1 MGVHMESKEIRSVGE
16 FLADV
21 QHRTSGWFRE
31 NFSTPWFRGQRDAGQ
46 LPIPS
51 IFRRGYYERE
61 ATISA
66 TFRLRAPAFGNTP
79 ATERLDQWL
88 FLMQH
93 FGLPTR
99 LLDWTESP
107 LIALYFAVDAYFFVP
122 AREIQTSAG
131 VWVLNPIALNRL
143 TFPDTSVFPNTWT
156 EGPVLENF
164 KLAFGTAG
172 KDPQIDPHTKEVFYH
187 QPTQYPVAVQPSF
200 VHPRVASQR
209 GCFTIHGRRPEDFE
223 SIAATQSSFG
233 ESSLLKYAIK
243 PAAIKPIIATL
254 FDLGISPAS
263 VFPDLDGLAQELKLR
278 TALELRL

>member
-1 MGVHMESKEIRSVGE
+1 MESKEIRSIGE

-21 QHRTSGWFRE
+21 QQRTSGWFRE
-31 NFSTPWFRGQRDAGQ
+31 NFASPWFRGQRDAAQ
-46 LPIPS
+46 LPVPS
-51 IFRRGYYERE
+51 IFRRGYFERE

-66 TFRLRAPAFGNTP
+66 TFRLRALAFGHTP
-79 ATERLDQWL
+79 PTERLDQWL

-107 LIALYFAVDAYFFVP
+107 LIALYFAIESYFFMP
-122 AREIQTSAG
+122 ARDIRTSAG
-131 VWVLNPIALNRL
+131 IWVLNPIALNRL
-143 TFPDTSVFPNTWT
+143 TFPDAAVFPNTWA
-156 EGPVLENF
+156 EGPVLEDF
-164 KLAFGTAG
+164 KIAFGTAG
-172 KDPQIDPHTKEVFYH
+172 KDPQIDPRTKEVYYN

-209 GCFTIHGRRPEDFE
+209 GCFTIHGHRPDDFE
-223 SIAATQSSFG
+223 TLADTQPSFG
-233 ESSLLKYAIK
+233 KGSLLKYTIVPRAIK
-243 PAAIKPIIATL
+243 PMIATL
-254 FDLGISPAS
+254 FDLGISPAN